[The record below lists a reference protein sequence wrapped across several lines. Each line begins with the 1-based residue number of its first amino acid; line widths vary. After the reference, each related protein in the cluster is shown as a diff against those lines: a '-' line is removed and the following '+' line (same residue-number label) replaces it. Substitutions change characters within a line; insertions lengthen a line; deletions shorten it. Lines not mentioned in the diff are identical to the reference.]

1 MRASTVGTRDLQFS
15 AADFAN
21 CITPHGRRGR
31 GPELLLDAKTF
42 FQTNLRDP
50 ATPGERVDAML
61 MVCVSTQ
68 TFTNRDTRTQ
78 RGEPLAQS
86 HTAN

>member
-1 MRASTVGTRDLQFS
+1 MRASTVGTRELQFS

-31 GPELLLDAKTF
+31 GPELLLDAKTS

-50 ATPGERVDAML
+50 AAPGETVDAML
-61 MVCVSTQ
+61 MVCVSIQ
-68 TFTNRDTRTQ
+68 TFTNRDMRTQ